1 MDNLYKMT
9 DPIVIAKEARD
20 WLIRLDGD
28 DALSVNEQ
36 AALRAWG
43 ERSEMHRQE
52 LTRITQFWNE
62 ASVLTELSI
71 PIQNEAQRQNES
83 ESEQKA
89 QSKQKKPAIGLVAWL
104 NGFRGLRYGGAL
116 SLVGVL
122 GILVFSFNVY
132 NNALNTSTNG
142 IYTTGIGE
150 LQTHTLADGSV
161 IRINTNS
168 QVKVNFNADARSIRL
183 LRGEAHFEVSH
194 NRRWPFDVYAG
205 IGRVKAV
212 GTAFSVRLDVDSV
225 EVIVSEGRV
234 ELAVPTS
241 VINDSS
247 SALSGP
253 AMLRS
258 IGRLDKN
265 QIAQFNN
272 QVDAVEQSGAG
283 ASSLPINKLEVGTLA
298 DVELGRQLAWR
309 EGFLVFNAQPLS
321 QVVAEVSR
329 YTALNITILDEELN
343 ALRIGGRFKIGEMD
357 AMFDVFENNFGI
369 TVSRI
374 DDKTIQLKK

>member
-43 ERSEMHRQE
+43 ERSEMHQQE
-52 LTRITQFWNE
+52 LMRITQFWNE

-71 PIQNEAQRQNES
+71 PIQNEAQRQYES
-83 ESEQKA
+83 EHKSQD
-89 QSKQKKPAIGLVAWL
+89 KQKKTAIGLVAWL

-142 IYTTGIGE
+142 VYTTGIGE

-212 GTAFSVRLDVDSV
+212 GTAFSVRL
-225 EVIVSEGRV
+225 
-234 ELAVPTS
+234 
-241 VINDSS
+241 
-247 SALSGP
+247 
-253 AMLRS
+253 MLIAS
-258 IGRLDKN
+258 RL
-265 QIAQFNN
+265 
-272 QVDAVEQSGAG
+272 
-283 ASSLPINKLEVGTLA
+283 L
-298 DVELGRQLAWR
+298 
-309 EGFLVFNAQPLS
+309 FLK
-321 QVVAEVSR
+321 
-329 YTALNITILDEELN
+329 
-343 ALRIGGRFKIGEMD
+343 GG
-357 AMFDVFENNFGI
+357 
-369 TVSRI
+369 
-374 DDKTIQLKK
+374 